1 MTKKVKKYKHGGL
14 HSPFDAPGMLIDDV
28 KKYLKERPKK
38 KDLKR
43 LEKYKDMIMGGLTE
57 EYPKQIGDMYDSRGA
72 GMVRRWMFGENPSY
86 PLTKKQRERIFKR
99 RQEDPNYHGTIKNLK
114 KGGSVK
120 KKAVKKKAVKKKAVS
135 SKRVKAHRGD
145 GIAKRGRTRGRIV

>member
-14 HSPFDAPGMLIDDV
+14 HSVFDAPGMYIDDI

-43 LEKYKDMIMGGLTE
+43 LQKYKDMIMGGVPEKTKKYKGRESYRNTE
-57 EYPKQIGDMYDSRGA
+57 TSIGDMYDSKPK
-72 GMVRRWMFGENPSY
+72 M
-86 PLTKKQRERIFKR
+86 
-99 RQEDPNYHGTIKNLK
+99 K
-114 KGGSVK
+114 KGGS
-120 KKAVKKKAVKKKAVS
+120 VKKKAVS